1 LDTRFNQLNAAVELE
16 LWQEAFRSVEDI
28 HNLLSMSKR
37 PAKPVM
43 MANYYDKLTKI
54 FLVSENYLFHAA
66 AWNRYYTLVRAQNKA
81 LTDEENT
88 RMASFVL
95 LSALAIPVITSSKT
109 RLLEIDDNKSKTHK
123 LAALLGMSRSP
134 TRSGLLKE
142 AVSIYIVRCVY
153 TSLLKL

>member
-1 LDTRFNQLNAAVELE
+1 
-16 LWQEAFRSVEDI
+16 
-28 HNLLSMSKR
+28 M
-37 PAKPVM
+37 
-43 MANYYDKLTKI
+43 
-54 FLVSENYLFHAA
+54 VSENYLFHAA
-66 AWNRYYTLVRAQNKA
+66 SWNRYYTLVRAQNKA

-142 AVSIYIVRCVY
+142 AVSIVNTRM
-153 TSLLKL
+153 SLNSDIIN